1 MHKPLF
7 QAAAMLALL
16 ASAEAQAAK
25 AKQCMTRAEVH
36 GMVGYFL
43 PSVLDSTI
51 QTCASQAGSDS
62 FLRTRGPQLV
72 TELNQSRDASWPMA
86 RAAFGK
92 FADSD
97 ADLDK
102 VPDELIKPI
111 IDEAVSG
118 EISKKITARNC
129 ADVERVLGPLAPLP
143 APNMVDLMTELF
155 VVAMRNDKEMPTC
168 S

>member
-1 MHKPLF
+1 MRKSLF

-16 ASAEAQAAK
+16 SSVEAQAAA

-51 QTCASQAGSDS
+51 QTCASQSGGES

-72 TELNQSRDASWPMA
+72 TELNLSREASWPMA

-92 FADSD
+92 FAGSD
-97 ADLDK
+97 ADLEK
-102 VPDELIKPI
+102 VPDELMKPI

-143 APNMVDLMTELF
+143 ASNLVDLMTELF
-155 VVAMRNDKEMPTC
+155 VVAMRNDKQMPTC
-168 S
+168 G